1 MDVRFG
7 PYSRLSA
14 KEIDAFELWLWRR
27 FLRVPWIV
35 KDQTIGKD
43 QSIGN
48 QLWVFIG
55 RTDAAT
61 EAPMV
66 WPPDAKSQLIGR
78 PWCWERLRAVG
89 KGTTED
95 EMVGWHRWLNGH
107 EFEQAQGDGE
117 GQGSLV
123 CCMQFMG
130 SQSRIWL
137 SNWTTTCC
145 IKRWETP
152 LATFILWLTP
162 ESFTMVLWVALLVFD
177 FQVSANSSA
186 HLRDSAIP
194 WVLPENGFLPF
205 HSHSLPHLNPSSHG
219 EAKTCLRSLCLP
231 TPSPPQ
237 LHLIP

>member
-1 MDVRFG
+1 MW
-7 PYSRLSA
+7 S
-14 KEIDAFELWLWRR
+14 WRR
-27 FLRVPWIV
+27 FLRVPWTV

-48 QLWVFIG
+48 QLWVSIG

-61 EAPMV
+61 EAPIV

-117 GQGSLV
+117 EQGSLV

-145 IKRWETP
+145 IKRWATP
-152 LATFILWLTP
+152 LATFILWLTYP
-162 ESFTMVLWVALLVFD
+162 RELHQGPLACSACVWLPGVCKFTCPSQRFCHSLSLARKWVFA
-177 FQVSANSSA
+177 
-186 HLRDSAIP
+186 
-194 WVLPENGFLPF
+194 LPF
-205 HSHSLPHLNPSSHG
+205 TQPATSQSF
-219 EAKTCLRSLCLP
+219 
-231 TPSPPQ
+231 
-237 LHLIP
+237 